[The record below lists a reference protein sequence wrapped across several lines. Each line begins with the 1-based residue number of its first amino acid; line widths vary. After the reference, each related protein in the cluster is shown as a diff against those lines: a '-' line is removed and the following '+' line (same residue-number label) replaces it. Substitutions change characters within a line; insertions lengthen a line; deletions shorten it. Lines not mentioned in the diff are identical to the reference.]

1 MKKLLLQIITLVLAV
16 SCQVTELTPVRDMTD
31 DCLYGTMESMN
42 ATKTSMDE
50 NNNILW
56 SEGDQ
61 LVAFMK
67 TTLGRKYQIQ
77 EEYVG
82 STTGGFSRVTEES
95 SGDDFESGNELSH
108 NVVLYPYASTSCMKN
123 DGNETS
129 NSYKVNLNL
138 PEIQTY
144 AVGSFGNGSFPMI
157 AVSSSNELLFKNIC
171 GGIKL
176 QFKGE
181 DKIKSIK
188 LESIGGEKISGKAT
202 VIGYADETVPT
213 TIMAEEAVSSVTLD
227 CGDGVQLSD
236 EPTTF
241 IISVPPVVFES
252 GMKITVTDTDG
263 ISRELTNTSKNTIKR
278 STLLTF
284 PVITYTQTGVFELAE
299 GTLTSY
305 EVKAEGGTIE
315 IPVVTNQDYQ
325 VVIPENAAEWIT
337 VVATRA
343 LREETITLNI
353 TENTNPGAR
362 SAEVLIATTENVTLQ
377 TITISQEAGIDF
389 ANAIDLSMSGSANS
403 YIVSETGVYKFP
415 AVKGNSS
422 ESVGTVES
430 VEVLWESFGT
440 STKPSAGD
448 LVKSASY
455 FHGFVVF
462 STANTFAEGNA
473 VIAAK
478 DASGTILWSWH
489 IWLTNKPADE
499 IYDNNAGI
507 MMSRNLGSTG
517 SSKYGLYYQ
526 WGRKDPFSYSGK
538 STITWPSR
546 VESSAITGTVDYV
559 TQNPTTYVYGTW
571 STEQDWHFS
580 NRDNTLWGSEKTIY
594 DPCPAGYRVPDA
606 SVWANA
612 GIGNMTY
619 GMTWEDEGRIIFM
632 DECSPYYPY
641 AARGSEGFWGYYWS
655 VTPAQYLWLYWDDD
669 NDSPAGI
676 GGEDNRSNAYSVRC
690 MKKGSGIVF
699 DLSTKGTAN
708 SYIVSESGWYKFD
721 AVKGNSRES
730 VGLVAYAEVLWESF
744 GTNVTPKVG
753 DLVRN
758 VSYSDG
764 KISFQTADTF
774 KEGNAVIAARDA
786 SGTILWSWHIWLT
799 DEPKGQVYYNNAGTM
814 MDRNLGA
821 TSATPGD
828 VSALGL
834 LYQWGRKDP
843 FLGSSSIYFDSIAEA
858 KSTIS
863 WPSTVSSSSS
873 KGTIEYATAH
883 PTTFICRNSNNNDWY
898 YTGNEK
904 TDNTRWSESTSDK
917 SVYDPCPVGWRVPD
931 GETNSVWSKALGSSS
946 SFTGSPLYSSSN
958 RGLNFSGTFGANQTI
973 WYPATG
979 SRSFSDGKLGGVG
992 NFGMYKS
999 SSPNINGN
1007 YYAYVLYFNNFS
1019 NDGNVYPV
1027 YSECRAYGDPV
1038 RCISENSVPD
1048 VPGEPSEPEPS
1059 QPSYSV
1065 LLKPDTYGWVKSS
1078 TVPNPDASLYD
1089 GVYESTNQGQNDTQ
1103 SVMYIDINGYD
1114 EFTIYVRSYAE
1125 STYDY
1130 VLVSN
1135 LDTDIS
1141 SVKTSTCGNQKSGTS
1156 LSSYTKVTF
1165 TNIGGGQHRIM
1176 VVYKK
1181 DYSQHSNDD
1190 KGYVLI
1196 PKNQDSG
1203 TSTEPLY
1210 KDYVDEYGINHGQ
1223 GVEID
1228 GVVWAPVNCG
1238 YHASDYQYGKLYQWG
1253 RKYGQGYLGSLYDY
1267 NGNSLGIYSD
1277 ALSPSIVSG
1286 PVSLDDGQSK
1296 SNANK
1301 FYTSSSAYNYDW
1313 VKSKNDALWNRGTED
1328 NPVKTDYDPCPQGW
1342 RVPTKAELNSL
1353 TLNYSSWTTNNDQ
1366 SGRWFSG
1373 TASYSSSV
1381 PRIFLPGAGC
1391 RYTGSDSGVR
1401 SRGVNGFY
1409 WSSGPNGTEAYRLVF
1424 SGNVNKSGGIRASG
1438 FSVRCVQ
1445 E

>member
-31 DCLYGTMESMN
+31 DCLYGNMESMN

-67 TTLGRKYQIQ
+67 TSLGRKYQIK

-95 SGDDFESGNELSH
+95 SGDDLESGNELSH

-123 DGNETS
+123 DVNETS

-181 DKIKSIK
+181 EKIKSIK

-227 CGDGVQLSD
+227 CGDGLQLSD

-415 AVKGNSS
+415 AVKGNS
-422 ESVGTVES
+422 EQSVGAVAS
-430 VEVLWESFGT
+430 AEVLWESFGT
-440 STKPSAGD
+440 STKPSVGD

-455 FHGFVVF
+455 ANGYVAF
-462 STANTFAEGNA
+462 STADTFIEGNA
-473 VIAAK
+473 VVAAK

-489 IWLTNKPADE
+489 IWLTNLPEDE
-499 IYDNNAGI
+499 TYNNNAGI
-507 MMSRNLGSTG
+507 MMARNLGATRSST
-517 SSKYGLYYQ
+517 YGLYYQ
-526 WGRKDPFSYSGK
+526 WGRKDPFSYYGK
-538 STITWPSR
+538 STITLPSS
-546 VESSAITGTVDYV
+546 VETSAGTGTVDYV
-559 TQNPTTYVYGTW
+559 TQNPMTCVKGIR
-571 STEQDWHFS
+571 STNEDWHFS
-580 NRDNTLWGSEKTIY
+580 KRDDTLWGSEKTIY

-606 SVWANA
+606 SVWEKA
-612 GIGNMTY
+612 GIGSMTY
-619 GMTWEDEGRIIFM
+619 GMTWGDDGRIFFM
-632 DECSPYYPY
+632 SKCSAYYPY
-641 AARGSEGFWGYYWS
+641 AARGKESFWGYYWS
-655 VTPAQYLWLYWDDD
+655 VTPTAQYLWLYWDDD
-669 NDSPAGI
+669 DDSPVGI
-676 GGEDNRSNAYSVRC
+676 GGSAYRSNTYSVRC
-690 MKKGSGIVF
+690 MKNPVQ
-699 DLSTKGTAN
+699 
-708 SYIVSESGWYKFD
+708 E
-721 AVKGNSRES
+721 
-730 VGLVAYAEVLWESF
+730 
-744 GTNVTPKVG
+744 
-753 DLVRN
+753 
-758 VSYSDG
+758 
-764 KISFQTADTF
+764 
-774 KEGNAVIAARDA
+774 
-786 SGTILWSWHIWLT
+786 
-799 DEPKGQVYYNNAGTM
+799 EP
-814 MDRNLGA
+814 
-821 TSATPGD
+821 
-828 VSALGL
+828 
-834 LYQWGRKDP
+834 
-843 FLGSSSIYFDSIAEA
+843 E
-858 KSTIS
+858 
-863 WPSTVSSSSS
+863 
-873 KGTIEYATAH
+873 
-883 PTTFICRNSNNNDWY
+883 
-898 YTGNEK
+898 
-904 TDNTRWSESTSDK
+904 
-917 SVYDPCPVGWRVPD
+917 
-931 GETNSVWSKALGSSS
+931 
-946 SFTGSPLYSSSN
+946 
-958 RGLNFSGTFGANQTI
+958 
-973 WYPATG
+973 
-979 SRSFSDGKLGGVG
+979 
-992 NFGMYKS
+992 
-999 SSPNINGN
+999 
-1007 YYAYVLYFNNFS
+1007 
-1019 NDGNVYPV
+1019 
-1027 YSECRAYGDPV
+1027 
-1038 RCISENSVPD
+1038 
-1048 VPGEPSEPEPS
+1048 EPSEPEPVQS
-1059 QPSYSV
+1059 SYS
-1065 LLKPDTYGWVKSS
+1065 LQLKPSTYGWVKSS
-1078 TVPNPDASLYD
+1078 SVPNPDASLYD
-1089 GVYESTNQGQNDTQ
+1089 GVYESTNQGLNDTK

-1114 EFTIYVRSYAE
+1114 EFTIYVRSNAE

-1130 VLVSN
+1130 LQVSN
-1135 LDTDIS
+1135 IDTDMS
-1141 SVKTSTCGNQKSGTS
+1141 SVKATTSGNQNSGTS
-1156 LSSYTKVTF
+1156 ISSYKKVSFTK
-1165 TNIGGGQHRIM
+1165 IGGGQHRIM

-1181 DYSQHSNDD
+1181 DSSVDSNDD

-1196 PKNQDSG
+1196 PKNQSPV
-1203 TSTEPLY
+1203 EPQDG
-1210 KDYVDEYGINHGQ
+1210 DYIDEYGINHGQ

-1238 YHASDYQYGKLYQWG
+1238 YHATDYKYGKLYQWG
-1253 RKYGQGYLGSLYDY
+1253 RKYGQGYDGDLFDGRGYLIGTYT
-1267 NGNSLGIYSD
+1267 D
-1277 ALSPSIVSG
+1277 ASVPSIVSG
-1286 PVSLDDGQSK
+1286 PVSSSVGQSS
-1296 SNANK
+1296 SNSNK
-1301 FYTSSSAYNYDW
+1301 FYTSSNDW
-1313 VKSKNDALWNRGTED
+1313 VIPEDGTLWNSGTED
-1328 NPVKTDYDPCPQGW
+1328 NPVKTGYDPCPVGW
-1342 RVPTKAELNSL
+1342 RVPTYAELDNLQS
-1353 TLNYSSWTTNNDQ
+1353 NYSSMTTNDNQ
-1366 SGRWFSG
+1366 SGYWFSG
-1373 TASYSSSV
+1373 SASYSASV
-1381 PRIFLPGAGC
+1381 SRVFFPAAGY
-1391 RYTGSDSGVR
+1391 REHRSGDTGS
-1401 SRGVNGFY
+1401 RGSYSKY
-1409 WSSGPNGTEAYRLVF
+1409 WSSRPHSFGANSLYFYSSYVGMIYYD
-1424 SGNVNKSGGIRASG
+1424 RAAG
-1438 FSVRCVQ
+1438 CSVRCVQ

>member
-95 SGDDFESGNELSH
+95 SGDDLESGNELSH

-263 ISRELTNTSKNTIKR
+263 ISRELTNTSKNTVKR

-315 IPVVTNQDYQ
+315 ITVVTNQDYQ

-337 VVATRA
+337 IAETRV
-343 LREETITLNI
+343 LREETIILNV
-353 TENTNPGAR
+353 TENATPEAR
-362 SAEVLIATTENVTLQ
+362 SAEVHIATAENITLQ

-546 VESSAITGTVDYV
+546 VESSAITCTVDYV

-619 GMTWEDEGRIIFM
+619 GMTWEDEGRIFFM

-669 NDSPAGI
+669 DDSPAGI
-676 GGEDNRSNAYSVRC
+676 GGEPNRSDAYSVRC
-690 MKKGSGIVF
+690 MK
-699 DLSTKGTAN
+699 N
-708 SYIVSESGWYKFD
+708 
-721 AVKGNSRES
+721 
-730 VGLVAYAEVLWESF
+730 
-744 GTNVTPKVG
+744 
-753 DLVRN
+753 
-758 VSYSDG
+758 
-764 KISFQTADTF
+764 
-774 KEGNAVIAARDA
+774 
-786 SGTILWSWHIWLT
+786 
-799 DEPKGQVYYNNAGTM
+799 
-814 MDRNLGA
+814 
-821 TSATPGD
+821 
-828 VSALGL
+828 
-834 LYQWGRKDP
+834 
-843 FLGSSSIYFDSIAEA
+843 
-858 KSTIS
+858 
-863 WPSTVSSSSS
+863 
-873 KGTIEYATAH
+873 
-883 PTTFICRNSNNNDWY
+883 
-898 YTGNEK
+898 
-904 TDNTRWSESTSDK
+904 
-917 SVYDPCPVGWRVPD
+917 PV
-931 GETNSVWSKALGSSS
+931 
-946 SFTGSPLYSSSN
+946 
-958 RGLNFSGTFGANQTI
+958 
-973 WYPATG
+973 
-979 SRSFSDGKLGGVG
+979 
-992 NFGMYKS
+992 
-999 SSPNINGN
+999 
-1007 YYAYVLYFNNFS
+1007 
-1019 NDGNVYPV
+1019 
-1027 YSECRAYGDPV
+1027 
-1038 RCISENSVPD
+1038 
-1048 VPGEPSEPEPS
+1048 PEDPS
-1059 QPSYSV
+1059 QASYSV
-1065 LLKPDTYGWVKSS
+1065 QLKPSTYGWVKSS

-1089 GVYESTNQGQNDTQ
+1089 GVFESTNQGVNSTQ
-1103 SVMYIDINGYD
+1103 SEMYIDINGYD
-1114 EFTIYVRSYAE
+1114 VFTIYVRSYAE
-1125 STYDY
+1125 SDYDY
-1130 VLVSN
+1130 VQVSN

-1141 SVKTSTCGNQKSGTS
+1141 SVKMTTEGNQQSGTS
-1156 LSSYTKVTF
+1156 LSSYTEVTF

-1196 PKNQDSG
+1196 PKNQGSNTPEVPSG
-1203 TSTEPLY
+1203 PQDG
-1210 KDYVDEYGINHGQ
+1210 DYIDEYGINHGQ

-1238 YHASDYQYGKLYQWG
+1238 YHATDYKYGKLYQWG
-1253 RKYGQGYLGSLYDY
+1253 RKYGQGYNGPIYDI
-1267 NGNSLGIYSD
+1267 NGNQSGTYTD
-1277 ALSPSIVSG
+1277 ASVPSIVTEA
-1286 PVSLDDGQSK
+1286 VSLSVGQSY
-1296 SNANK
+1296 SNSNK
-1301 FYTSSSAYNYDW
+1301 FYTYTSSYYYFDW
-1313 VKSKNDALWNRGTED
+1313 VTPQNNTLWNSGTD
-1328 NPVKTDYDPCPQGW
+1328 TSPIKTEYDPCPEGW
-1342 RVPTKAELNSL
+1342 RVPTYAELNNL
-1353 TLNYSSWTTNNDQ
+1353 KANYSSWTTNAGQN
-1366 SGRWFSG
+1366 GLWFSG
-1373 TASYSSSV
+1373 LTSYSESV
-1381 PRIFLPGAGC
+1381 SRVFFPTAGS
-1391 RYTGSDSGVR
+1391 RGNSEGSADYRGVR
-1401 SRGVNGFY
+1401 GLY
-1409 WSSGPNGTEAYRLVF
+1409 HSSSP
-1424 SGNVNKSGGIRASG
+1424 SGNRASG
-1438 FSVRCVQ
+1438 FDIYYGAVNMYDGSMRVNGDSVRCVQ

>member
-67 TTLGRKYQIQ
+67 TSLGRKYQIK

-95 SGDDFESGNELSH
+95 SGDDLESGNELSH

-123 DGNETS
+123 DVNETS

-213 TIMAEEAVSSVTLD
+213 TIMAEKAVSSVTLD

-343 LREETITLNI
+343 LREETIILNV
-353 TENTNPGAR
+353 TENATPEAR
-362 SAEVLIATTENVTLQ
+362 SAEVHIATAENITLQ

-415 AVKGNSS
+415 AVKGNSE
-422 ESVGTVES
+422 ESVGAVAS

-440 STKPSAGD
+440 EVTPSVGD
-448 LVKSASY
+448 LVVRASCVNDY
-455 FHGFVVF
+455 IAF
-462 STANTFAEGNA
+462 STPENFKEGNA

-478 DASGTILWSWH
+478 NSKGVILWSWH
-489 IWLTNKPADE
+489 IWLTDKPEDQT
-499 IYDNNAGI
+499 YYSGDI
-507 MMSRNLGSTG
+507 MMDRNIGATSATPGDIGALGL
-517 SSKYGLYYQ
+517 LYE
-526 WGRKDPFSYSGK
+526 WGRKDPFLGSSNIHTHIEAK
-538 STITWPSR
+538 STITWPSP
-546 VESSAITGTVDYV
+546 ESYDGYNPINYAIE
-559 TQNPTTYVYGTW
+559 NPTTFITYCNADEDNFDWEW
-571 STEQDWHFS
+571 STP
-580 NRDNTLWGSEKTIY
+580 GSTNHRRWMSTKTIY
-594 DPCPAGYRVPDA
+594 DPCPAGYHVPDGGKNG
-606 SVWANA
+606 VWAKAFGSSSKFTDSSCYNNTNEGMNFTGKLGTSSIIWYPAA
-612 GIGNMTY
+612 GYRYYTNGTLLVGGY
-619 GMTWEDEGRIIFM
+619 G
-632 DECSPYYPY
+632 C
-641 AARGSEGFWGYYWS
+641 YWS
-655 VTPAQYLWLYWDDD
+655 VTPYDDASYTLSFGNSGRID
-669 NDSPAGI
+669 PVDYAHH
-676 GGEDNRSNAYSVRC
+676 AYGLPVRC
-690 MKKGSGIVF
+690 MKNPVPE
-699 DLSTKGTAN
+699 D
-708 SYIVSESGWYKFD
+708 
-721 AVKGNSRES
+721 
-730 VGLVAYAEVLWESF
+730 
-744 GTNVTPKVG
+744 
-753 DLVRN
+753 
-758 VSYSDG
+758 
-764 KISFQTADTF
+764 
-774 KEGNAVIAARDA
+774 
-786 SGTILWSWHIWLT
+786 
-799 DEPKGQVYYNNAGTM
+799 
-814 MDRNLGA
+814 
-821 TSATPGD
+821 
-828 VSALGL
+828 
-834 LYQWGRKDP
+834 
-843 FLGSSSIYFDSIAEA
+843 SSQA
-858 KSTIS
+858 
-863 WPSTVSSSSS
+863 
-873 KGTIEYATAH
+873 
-883 PTTFICRNSNNNDWY
+883 
-898 YTGNEK
+898 
-904 TDNTRWSESTSDK
+904 
-917 SVYDPCPVGWRVPD
+917 
-931 GETNSVWSKALGSSS
+931 
-946 SFTGSPLYSSSN
+946 
-958 RGLNFSGTFGANQTI
+958 
-973 WYPATG
+973 
-979 SRSFSDGKLGGVG
+979 
-992 NFGMYKS
+992 
-999 SSPNINGN
+999 
-1007 YYAYVLYFNNFS
+1007 
-1019 NDGNVYPV
+1019 
-1027 YSECRAYGDPV
+1027 
-1038 RCISENSVPD
+1038 
-1048 VPGEPSEPEPS
+1048 
-1059 QPSYSV
+1059 SYSV
-1065 LLKPDTYGWVKSS
+1065 QLKPSTYGWVKSS
-1078 TVPNPDASLYD
+1078 TVPNPDTSLYD

-1103 SVMYIDINGYD
+1103 SLMYIDINGYD

-1125 STYDY
+1125 SNYDY
-1130 VLVSN
+1130 VQVSN

-1141 SVKTSTCGNQKSGTS
+1141 SVKMTTKGNQQSGTS
-1156 LSSYTKVTF
+1156 LSSYTEVTF

-1196 PKNQDSG
+1196 PKNQGSNTPEVPSG
-1203 TSTEPLY
+1203 PQDG
-1210 KDYVDEYGINHGQ
+1210 DYIDEYGINHGQ

-1238 YHASDYQYGKLYQWG
+1238 YHATDYKYGKLYQWG
-1253 RKYGQGYLGSLYDY
+1253 RKYGQGYNGPIYDI
-1267 NGNSLGIYSD
+1267 NGNQSGTYTD
-1277 ALSPSIVSG
+1277 ASVPSIVTKA
-1286 PVSLDDGQSK
+1286 VSLSVGQSY
-1296 SNANK
+1296 SNSNK
-1301 FYTSSSAYNYDW
+1301 FYTYTSSYYYFDW
-1313 VKSKNDALWNRGTED
+1313 VTPQNNTLWNSGTD
-1328 NPVKTDYDPCPQGW
+1328 TSPIKTEYDPCPEGW
-1342 RVPTKAELNSL
+1342 RVPTYAELNNL
-1353 TLNYSSWTTNNDQ
+1353 KANYSSWTTNAGQN
-1366 SGRWFSG
+1366 GLWFSG
-1373 TASYSSSV
+1373 LTSYSESV
-1381 PRIFLPGAGC
+1381 SRVFLPTAG
-1391 RYTGSDSGVR
+1391 
-1401 SRGVNGFY
+1401 SRGNSEGSADERGIRGLYHSSSPSGSRACGFDIYYGAVNMYDGSMRVNGH
-1409 WSSGPNGTEAYRLVF
+1409 
-1424 SGNVNKSGGIRASG
+1424 
-1438 FSVRCVQ
+1438 SVRCVQ